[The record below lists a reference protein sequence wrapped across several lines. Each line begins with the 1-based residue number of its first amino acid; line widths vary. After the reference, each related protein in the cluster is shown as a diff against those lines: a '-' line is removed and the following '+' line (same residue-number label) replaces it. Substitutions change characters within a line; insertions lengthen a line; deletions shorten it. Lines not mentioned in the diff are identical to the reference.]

1 MRLSELSEATATTPA
16 SIKFYLREGL
26 LHAGQMVNPTRA
38 VYGEE
43 HVRRLRLIQG
53 LRTVIG
59 LGLHD
64 VWRIIDAA
72 DGADSSPQQRLALLA
87 TVQSVV
93 LGFEGAEE
101 PESAEG
107 RALVRAM
114 GWPDERSEARAAVDR
129 HLGVMRELGVTA
141 GADVLE
147 AYGRAADSIA
157 AFQLDSTHERATIEE
172 VILMAAVGMHL
183 HNQLILKVI
192 ALAQAS
198 RSIRRYGA
206 G

>member
-1 MRLSELSEATATTPA
+1 MRLSELSAATGTTPA

-26 LHAGQMVNPTRA
+26 LQAGQIVNPTRA
-38 VYGEE
+38 TYGED

-53 LRTVIG
+53 LRTVVG

-64 VWRIIDAA
+64 IRRIIDAA
-72 DGADSSPQQRLALLA
+72 DAAHRSPQQRLALLS

-93 LGFEGAEE
+93 LGFEGAAE
-101 PESAEG
+101 PESPEG
-107 RALVRAM
+107 QALVRAM
-114 GWPDERSEARAAVDR
+114 GWPDEQSGARAAVDR
-129 HLGVMRELGVTA
+129 HLGVMRELGVTV

-147 AYGRAADSIA
+147 TYGRAADSIA
-157 AFQLDSTHERATIEE
+157 AFQLDATEERETIEE
-172 VILMAAVGMHL
+172 VILTAAVGMHL

-198 RSIRRYGA
+198 RSIRRYGTL
-206 G
+206 